1 MEEMSEMRPTVYLS
15 VTSPQFTHWHHPHI
29 TQDTLWRRN
38 HRLQYNIRNSLIFT
52 PLILLLAWDNR
63 RRTVRQQKLYLVAVV
78 CRDVAMRTRGC
89 GLLDV
94 KDVELGQ
101 LPMVTETRERSSP
114 VDTAGQLRHWRE
126 RDTCSVG
133 SRQLGRFA
141 KEHQNLL

>member
-1 MEEMSEMRPTVYLS
+1 
-15 VTSPQFTHWHHPHI
+15 
-29 TQDTLWRRN
+29 
-38 HRLQYNIRNSLIFT
+38 
-52 PLILLLAWDNR
+52 
-63 RRTVRQQKLYLVAVV
+63 
-78 CRDVAMRTRGC
+78 MRTRGC

-126 RDTCSVG
+126 RDTCSVND

-141 KEHQNLL
+141 PKPSAIFMYSLCVVWFCG

>member
-1 MEEMSEMRPTVYLS
+1 MGT
-15 VTSPQFTHWHHPHI
+15 
-29 TQDTLWRRN
+29 RR
-38 HRLQYNIRNSLIFT
+38 
-52 PLILLLAWDNR
+52 
-63 RRTVRQQKLYLVAVV
+63 
-78 CRDVAMRTRGC
+78 C

-126 RDTCSVG
+126 RDTCSVD

-141 KEHQNLL
+141 PKPSAIFMCVVWIVAHSQGIWKFEHVHSEVQADAN